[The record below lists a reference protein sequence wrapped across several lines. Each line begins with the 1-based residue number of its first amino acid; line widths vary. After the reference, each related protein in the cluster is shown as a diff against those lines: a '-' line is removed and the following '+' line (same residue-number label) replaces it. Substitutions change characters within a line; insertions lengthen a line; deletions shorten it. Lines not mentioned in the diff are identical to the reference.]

1 MNEIRY
7 RPLLRSYV
15 FFSKQL
21 VLGMNCIQCI
31 LTALTAFIIFD
42 NNPGGNQRITPFS
55 LVFYVVENSEYNNT
69 N

>member
-15 FFSKQL
+15 FSKEL
-21 VLGMNCIQCI
+21 VLGMGCIQCI

-42 NNPGGNQRITPFS
+42 NNYGGIQRIAPFS
-55 LVFYVVENSEYNNT
+55 LVFYVVENSEYNNA